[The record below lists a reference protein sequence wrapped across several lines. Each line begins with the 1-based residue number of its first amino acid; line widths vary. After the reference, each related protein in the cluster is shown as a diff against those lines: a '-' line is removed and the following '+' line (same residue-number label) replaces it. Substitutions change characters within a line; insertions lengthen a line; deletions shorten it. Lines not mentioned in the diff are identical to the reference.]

1 MRSPS
6 SLLLTTIFVLLLAC
20 LTASSAGWAQAEST
34 TVQPAQMDAAI
45 EKLRADPN
53 LSTTRKTRAPR
64 WRSAQD
70 DSQPRDLSWLEW
82 VAELLGW
89 IAEGARVF
97 VWVVIGLLLLLLVAY
112 LTRFFRALPK
122 APKARDAAPTHVRD
136 LDIRPESLP
145 SDVGGAAWELWG
157 RGEHRASLALLYRG
171 LLSRLVHAYSTPIR
185 SSSTE
190 GECLQ
195 LARDRLPQAP
205 GEFAARL
212 IRVWQRAVYGG
223 REAQAEEVK
232 ELCEQFAIRL
242 PEAAQP

>member
-1 MRSPS
+1 VRSLS
-6 SLLLTTIFVLLLAC
+6 SLLLMLLLVSLAA
-20 LTASSAGWAQAEST
+20 TSAARAQAAEP
-34 TVQPAQMDAAI
+34 TVQSAQMEAAI

-64 WRSAQD
+64 WRSEQD
-70 DSQPRDLSWLEW
+70 DSQPRDWSWLEW
-82 VAELLGW
+82 VAELFRW
-89 IAEGARVF
+89 IAEGTRVF

-112 LTRFFRALPK
+112 LARFFRALPK

-145 SDVGGAAWELWG
+145 ADVGGAAWELWG

-195 LARDRLPQAP
+195 LARERLPQAP

-223 REAQAEEVK
+223 REAQAEEVR
-232 ELCEQFAIRL
+232 ELCEQFAVRM
-242 PEAAQP
+242 PEGAQG